1 MGVTD
6 YLNEIVT
13 RSAPR
18 WAWLNMDEL
27 IDRVIEEMEIDK
39 QQANY
44 LRKAVEAMR
53 DTTEKED

>member
-1 MGVTD
+1 MSVTE

-27 IDRVIEEMEIDK
+27 INLVIEEMEIDE

-53 DTTEKED
+53 DTTEHE